1 MRTAAAVG
9 SRLQLG
15 PASLCTSTS
24 QAAALP
30 SICRRGL
37 APRATR
43 PPAAALLPSA
53 TPPQRAVLLHA
64 APLEIAVAGEPIFEA
79 TGVPL
84 VDELMAMRSLDAAA
98 QHALQ
103 RAALVTVGALVG
115 TLLLRAIDRYFGR
128 RIEKK
133 GGHFN
138 ALTAA
143 VASAFKPC
151 QVSWAVG
158 WCLLLDAA
166 VLEDSTLPAAC
177 RCSCSAWLEAP
188 LCPQVGRYHTAL
200 PRCCSPFS
208 AGAATLLR
216 GCLHLHPVLGPGSGG
231 RVLSQL
237 RARGRVTLLLLA
249 CCAP

>member
-1 MRTAAAVG
+1 ML
-9 SRLQLG
+9 LQR
-15 PASLCTSTS
+15 
-24 QAAALP
+24 AALP
-30 SICRRGL
+30 
-37 APRATR
+37 
-43 PPAAALLPSA
+43 
-53 TPPQRAVLLHA
+53 HA
-64 APLEIAVAGEPIFEA
+64 APLEIAAAGEPIFEA

-151 QVSWAVG
+151 QVS
-158 WCLLLDAA
+158 
-166 VLEDSTLPAAC
+166 
-177 RCSCSAWLEAP
+177 
-188 LCPQVGRYHTAL
+188 
-200 PRCCSPFS
+200 
-208 AGAATLLR
+208 
-216 GCLHLHPVLGPGSGG
+216 
-231 RVLSQL
+231 
-237 RARGRVTLLLLA
+237 
-249 CCAP
+249 